1 MNTPKETIKTIRRVI
16 RSDEFNRH
24 CDTIVVKQG
33 SVFVMSPGKESA
45 PDSVEA
51 ASTAD
56 IVNTREYGK
65 LDLRAIKVRRC

>member
-24 CDTIVVKQG
+24 CDTSVVKQA
-33 SVFVMSPGKESA
+33 SIFVMSPGKESA
-45 PDSVEA
+45 PDTVEA
-51 ASTAD
+51 PD